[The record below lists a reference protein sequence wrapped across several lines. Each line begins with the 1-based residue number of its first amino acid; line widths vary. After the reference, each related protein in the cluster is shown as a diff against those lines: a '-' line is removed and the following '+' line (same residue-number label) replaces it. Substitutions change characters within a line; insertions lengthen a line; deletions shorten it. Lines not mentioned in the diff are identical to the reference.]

1 MEEYQVIGKRLP
13 RVDSIPMVTGAAQ
26 YTGDIKLPSL
36 LHGKILR
43 SPHPHARIVSIDT
56 SRAERL
62 PGVKAVI
69 TANDTPKRKVGF
81 SGNPEEADQYPLALD
96 KVRYIG
102 DEVAAVAAIDED
114 IALEALELIRV
125 EYEPLPAVFDP
136 EEAMRPGAP
145 LVHEST
151 DNNIATL
158 MNMNFGDPEKA
169 LEEADHVR
177 EDTFKINP
185 LHQGFLE
192 TWVTIAHY
200 EPPGRLTIW
209 TPSQSIFF
217 TRRMLAQGL
226 DLREGD
232 IRVIKPFMGAGHC
245 SKHEA
250 LSHHFC
256 AAILSY
262 KTGRPVKIELDRE
275 EVFLINRGAPY
286 SIITLKTGVKRDG
299 TLVAKKCKVIG
310 DNGAYRGLAPAFI
323 YLCGAF
329 LPMPYRLPHMSFEG
343 YLVYTNNPPNA
354 TQRGSGV
361 LTIRAAADTQLN
373 MIAADLGLDPAE
385 LRYKNALQTGD
396 TTGMGFKIKSGGLRE
411 CIKQATEG
419 TDWSQRFKQRVPLEG
434 LGIACGGCSSGFKG
448 FIPHDTSAAFVKVHE
463 DGTVDVISGALELG
477 QGLNT
482 VLAQIV
488 AEELGVLLEDVK
500 VYTGDTDIGPLDL
513 GSYGSRGTLQAGN
526 AVKRAAAD
534 AKSQILEIAAKML
547 EVSPERLRIRN
558 RKIFLVDEPDR
569 SLPLTEALRAS
580 QYSEEGKPILGKG
593 FYNPSSEPLD
603 PVTFKGNVSLG
614 WSFVTQI
621 AEVKIDRETGK
632 VRLTRMTAAD
642 DCGFPLNPM
651 AVEGQIEGQI
661 VQGMGQALLEWR
673 ILRDGIMLNPNLL
686 DYKMPTAKD
695 IPDTQIFTVKTID
708 PDGPFGAKEC
718 SEGPQVPVVPAIVSA
733 IGQATGIW
741 LKEFPVLPER
751 LLELLETEGDG

>member
-1 MEEYQVIGKRLP
+1 MEEYGVIGKRLP
-13 RVDSIPMVTGAAQ
+13 RVDSIPMATGSAL
-26 YTGDIKLPSL
+26 YTGDIKLPGL

-43 SPHPHARIVSIDT
+43 SPLPHAKILNIDT
-56 SRAERL
+56 SKAEKL
-62 PGVKAVI
+62 AGVKAVI
-69 TANDTPKRKVGF
+69 TAKDTPGKQIGF

-102 DEVAAVAAIDED
+102 DEIAAVAAIDED

-125 EYEPLPAVFDP
+125 DYEILPAVFDP
-136 EEAMRPGAP
+136 EEAMQEGAP
-145 LVHEST
+145 QVHEAT
-151 DNNIATL
+151 NNNIATL
-158 MNMNFGDPEKA
+158 MNMDFGEPDKA
-169 LEEADHVR
+169 LLEADYVR
-177 EDTFKINP
+177 EDTFKISP
-185 LHQGFLE
+185 LHQGFME
-192 TWVTIAHY
+192 TWVTVAHY

-209 TPSQSIFF
+209 TPSQSTFF

-232 IRVIKPFMGAGHC
+232 IRVIKPFMGGGHC

-250 LSHHFC
+250 LAHHFS
-256 AAILSY
+256 AAVLSR
-262 KTGRPVKIELDRE
+262 KTGRPVRIELDRE

-286 SIITLKTGVKRDG
+286 SIITLKTGVKKDG
-299 TLVAKKCKVIG
+299 SLVAKKCKVIG

-329 LPMPYRLPHMSFEG
+329 LPMPYRLPNMSFEG
-343 YLVYTNNPPNA
+343 YLVYTNNPPSA

-373 MIAADLGLDPAE
+373 IIAADLGIDPAE
-385 LRYKNALQTGD
+385 MRHKNALQTGD
-396 TTGMGFKIKSGGLRE
+396 TTGMGFKIKSGGLQE
-411 CIKQATEG
+411 CITQATTASAWRDKAKTPPQSLG
-419 TDWSQRFKQRVPLEG
+419 I
-434 LGIACGGCSSGFKG
+434 GIACGGCSSGFKG

-477 QGLNT
+477 QGINT
-482 VLAQIV
+482 VLSQIA

-500 VYTGDTDIGPLDL
+500 IYTGDTDIGPIDL

-526 AVKRAAAD
+526 AVKKAAAD
-534 AKSQILEIAAKML
+534 AKNQILEIAAGIL
-547 EVSPERLRIRN
+547 GVEVDKLRIKN
-558 RKIFLVDEPDR
+558 RKIYLANQPDKYIPI
-569 SLPLTEALRAS
+569 SEAVRAS

-593 FYNPSSEPLD
+593 FYNPSSDPLD

-621 AEVKIDRETGK
+621 AEVEIDRETGK
-632 VRLTRMTAAD
+632 VKLLRVTAAD

-661 VQGMGQALLEWR
+661 SQGMGQALME
-673 ILRDGIMLNPNLL
+673 LRLLDNGIMLNPSLL
-686 DYKMPTAKD
+686 EYKMPTAMD
-695 IPDTQIFTVKTID
+695 MPDTKIITVKTID

-733 IGQATGIW
+733 ISHATGVCI
-741 LKEFPVLPER
+741 KEFPVLPEK
-751 LLELLETEGDG
+751 LLELLKASK